1 MTSGDAAR
9 ATASGLRLRDLHFT
23 YPGWPPTLRGVDLDV
38 QAGAS
43 AFLLGPSGSG
53 KSTLLRCIAGL
64 EATYTGTVVCAGI
77 PLDGL
82 PPHRRGVGLMAQ
94 EPALF
99 PHLDV
104 AGNVAF
110 GLRYRADVRGP
121 WLGRKRRERKEA
133 QQWLDLVGLGDRAA
147 AQVDELSGG
156 QRQRV
161 ALARTLAAKPRAV
174 LLDEPLAALDRELR
188 DDLGLRVKQLL
199 AQQGVAAL
207 WVTHDEDEARR
218 LGDAVHRLV
227 DGKVVPA

>member
-1 MTSGDAAR
+1 MSLTIR
-9 ATASGLRLRDLHFT
+9 GLAFT

-38 QAGAS
+38 KAGTS

-64 EATYTGTVVCAGI
+64 DPGYTGSVALDGA

-82 PPHRRGVGLMAQ
+82 PAHRRGIGMMFQ

-110 GLRYRADVRGP
+110 GLRYRDDMQGP
-121 WLGRKRRERKEA
+121 WLGRRRRERTEA
-133 QQWLDLVGLGDRAA
+133 QHWLDLVGLGDRAA

-174 LLDEPLAALDRELR
+174 LLDEPLAALDAELR
-188 DDLGLRVKQLL
+188 EDLGRRVKDLL
-199 AQQGVAAL
+199 AQQGVPAL

-227 DGKVVPA
+227 DGRVVVA

>member
-1 MTSGDAAR
+1 MSLAIENLTY
-9 ATASGLRLRDLHFT
+9 T
-23 YPGWPPTLRGVDLDV
+23 YPGWPATLRGVTLAV
-38 QAGAS
+38 QPGTS
-43 AFLLGPSGSG
+43 AFLLGPSGCG

-64 EATYTGTVVCAGI
+64 EPAYTGHI
-77 PLDGL
+77 RLDGL
-82 PPHRRGVGLMAQ
+82 ALDALPAHQRGIGLMFQ

-104 AGNVAF
+104 GQNVAF
-110 GLRYRADVRGP
+110 GLRYRPDFARG
-121 WLGRKRRERKEA
+121 WAGRRARERAEA
-133 QQWLDLVGLGDRAA
+133 QHWLDLVGLGDRAE

-174 LLDEPLAALDRELR
+174 LLDEPLAALDADLR
-188 DDLGLRVKQLL
+188 VDLGQRVKDLL
-199 AQQGVAAL
+199 AQQGVPAL

-227 DGKVVPA
+227 QGRVVAT